1 MAIDR
6 RAAGLVALRIF
17 VGVFFLFEGV
27 AKLRWLVD
35 SSVLA
40 GQLDGWLKMV
50 PAGSL
55 SARYLTRFAIP
66 HVSLFARLVP
76 LGELASGLALLFG
89 VWTPIFALIAFVMVI
104 NYHVASGALFRYGF
118 LTNGYGL
125 PVLGATLALA
135 LGGARLPCSIR
146 S

>member
-40 GQLDGWLKMV
+40 GQLDAWLKTV
-50 PAGSL
+50 PTGSWSAG
-55 SARYLTRFAIP
+55 YLTRFAIP

-76 LGELASGLALLFG
+76 LGEVASGLALLFG

-135 LGGARLPCSIR
+135 LGGARLPWSIR